1 MRFASPGEPLC
12 PTVVGILMIGKDP
25 IQFLPGAYIQFVRFD
40 GAEVTDPIQDQREIG
55 GPLPEL
61 LRT

>member
-1 MRFASPGEPLC
+1 
-12 PTVVGILMIGKDP
+12 MIGKDP